1 VSIFDDLTERL
12 SRRAAARTSR
22 RTFLARVGQT
32 AVLVAGGP
40 ALATLLVERAEAR
53 VCGQSGVA
61 PKCPTF
67 DCSFADSTW
76 GWCWYASAGCCANG
90 GLKKICDCCT
100 KDWSFVHGYCPAGHN
115 VRCIVESCY
124 ADPRVQTKPIER
136 ALGLTPA
143 AVALARSRTRAPG
156 SGGIVVLGDSDD
168 LRLAAVAGPVAALH
182 GAPLLLTGR
191 NRLATSVIA
200 EVQRLGATKVIAVG
214 AVPQSHLDELE
225 RYGVATEH
233 TGLSTS
239 VTDTS
244 VLAARHVLAVTN
256 GKRVMCIGPS
266 GVSAASAAA
275 AAAVA
280 GQLHMPLVVGVDG
293 AIELDRPVTWL
304 VGPEPIGRA
313 DEVRGAV
320 LVDGATKED
329 VAIALATRA
338 VGPEQVRNVFVR
350 LAPSGSPD
358 VSVGLCGE
366 GGVLLFHPDS
376 ALGGAAYGWIHEHGL
391 AIRGALPGGTLG
403 ALGDGGIYD
412 LQSALHRFDTHQ
424 LIGVSGQGLPVISQP
439 REERPVGRARVQGAP
454 AGEKQSYW
462 SGRAKPGSGGG

>member
-1 VSIFDDLTERL
+1 VSIVDDITERL

-22 RTFLARVGQT
+22 RTFLARVGQA

-67 DCSFADSTW
+67 DCTGADSVW

-100 KDWSFVHGYCPAGHN
+100 RDYPFVHGYCPAGHN

-124 ADPRVQTKPIER
+124 ADPRVQNKPIER
-136 ALGLTPA
+136 ALGLSPA

-156 SGGIVVLGDSDD
+156 SGGTVVLGDADD
-168 LRLAAVAGPVAALH
+168 LRLAAVAGPVAASH
-182 GAPLLLTGR
+182 GAPLLLTAR
-191 NRLATSVIA
+191 SRLATSVIA
-200 EVQRLGATKVIAVG
+200 EVQRLDATTVHAVG
-214 AVPQSHLDELE
+214 AVPRAHLDELE
-225 RYGVATEH
+225 TYGVATEH
-233 TGLSTS
+233 LGLSTS

-244 VLAARHVLAVTN
+244 VLAARHVLARTK
-256 GKRVMCIGPS
+256 GGRVMCIGPS

-280 GQLHMPLVVGVDG
+280 GQLHMPLVVGVVG
-293 AIELDRPVTWL
+293 AIELDQPVTWL
-304 VGPEPIGRA
+304 VGPEPIRRA
-313 DEVRGAV
+313 SEVRGAV
-320 LVDGATKED
+320 TIDGATKED

-338 VGPEQVRNVFVR
+338 VGPEGAKNVFVR

-358 VSVGLCGE
+358 VSVGLAGE
-366 GGVLLFHPDS
+366 GGVLLYHPDGV
-376 ALGGAAYGWIHEHGL
+376 LGGAVYGWIHEHGS

-412 LQSALHRFDTHQ
+412 LQSALNLFDTHQ
-424 LIGVSGQGLPVISQP
+424 LVGVSGQGLPVISQP
-439 REERPVGRARVQGAP
+439 RAEREIGRARVKGVP
-454 AGEKQSYW
+454 EGDKQPYW
-462 SGRAKPGSGGG
+462 TSRARP